1 MRVRALR
8 MRTRQKRIEVSTMS
22 MTPHEQ
28 SMAPS
33 KTCATITEV
42 LRYWTERQP
51 EKLLYRWLND
61 AGEAE
66 TTWSFATVDQ
76 KARAIAVAL
85 RQQAQPGDR
94 ALLLYAP
101 SIDYVAAFIGCL
113 YAGVIAVPA
122 YPPDPS
128 RLEQSL
134 PRLLAIVDDCQP
146 TVLLSTEML
155 LQFGAALWGSHPS
168 FEGVGQLASDSVDDA
183 LAASWAMPAI
193 DGESIAFLQYT
204 SGSTGLPK
212 GVMVS
217 HANLM
222 SNSYACHTV
231 ASHTVDDVYM
241 SWLPGYH
248 DFGLIGGILQPLTG
262 GFTGCLMSPI
272 SFLKKPF
279 RWLEAISRYR
289 AVTSPFPNFSLD
301 LCVRKITAE
310 DRATLDLSSW
320 RVACNGA
327 EPVRRET
334 LERFAEMFA
343 PCGFNDRAF
352 LPGYGLAEATL
363 GVAGVQA
370 DRAVNYLEVDSA
382 ALLQDRVLPV
392 ATAGDGTQTFVGCGV
407 AIPGTTVIIVEPG
420 QCTRLDDGQVGE
432 IWVQSPSVCRGYW
445 NKPEL
450 SAETFRATL
459 ATGEGPWLRTGDLGF
474 FHDGELFIAGR
485 MKDLIILQGKNHYP
499 QDLER
504 TAEAATP
511 ALRAGCLAAFSV
523 DQHNEERVVIVAE
536 VDARAGA
543 VDVDA
548 VKKTVRQAI
557 AQAHG
562 VALHD
567 LVLVRANTIHKTS
580 SGKIQ
585 RHASKKRYLTQELD
599 VYEPAGT
606 VG

>member
-1 MRVRALR
+1 
-8 MRTRQKRIEVSTMS
+8 MS

-33 KTCATITEV
+33 QTCATITEV
-42 LRYWTERQP
+42 LRYWAARQP
-51 EKLLYRWLND
+51 EKLLYRWLGDGGQEETLWTFADVD
-61 AGEAE
+61 A
-66 TTWSFATVDQ
+66 

-85 RQQAQPGDR
+85 QRVAQPGDR

-122 YPPDPS
+122 YLPDPT

-134 PRLLAIVDDCQP
+134 PRLLAIVDDCKP
-146 TVLLSTEML
+146 ALLLSTEML

-168 FEGVGQLASDSVDDA
+168 FEGVDQVATDTVDDG
-183 LAASWAMPAI
+183 LADAWHMPSI
-193 DGESIAFLQYT
+193 SGESLAFLQYT

-222 SNSYACHTV
+222 SNSYACHAV
-231 ASHTVDDVYM
+231 AQHTVDDVYM

-262 GFTGCLMSPI
+262 GFTGNLMSPI

-279 RWLEAISRYR
+279 RWLEAISKYR

-301 LCVRKITAE
+301 LCVRKVTAE
-310 DRATLDLSSW
+310 ERATLDLSSW
-320 RVACNGA
+320 RIACNGA

-334 LERFAEMFA
+334 LERFAALFA
-343 PCGFNDRAF
+343 PCGFNAQAF

-363 GVAGVQA
+363 GVAGIRHNA
-370 DRAVNYLEVDSA
+370 AVTYLEVDSD
-382 ALLQDRVLPV
+382 ALLRDAVVPV
-392 ATAGDGTQTFVGCGV
+392 ATAGENTQTFVGCGA
-407 AIPGTTVIIVEPG
+407 AIPGTTICIVDPATTEAVDAE
-420 QCTRLDDGQVGE
+420 RVGE

-450 SAETFRATL
+450 SEETFRATL
-459 ATGEGPWLRTGDLGF
+459 ASGEGPWLRTGDLGF

-504 TAEAATP
+504 TAEGASP

-523 DQHNEERVVIVAE
+523 EQHNEERVVLVAE
-536 VDARAGA
+536 VDPRAGA
-543 VDVDA
+543 IDAEA
-548 VKKTVRQAI
+548 VKKAVRQAI

-567 LVLVRANTIHKTS
+567 LVLLRANTIHKTS

-585 RHASKKRYLTQELD
+585 RHASKKRYLAQELD
-599 VYEPAGT
+599 LFEPAATNG
-606 VG
+606 